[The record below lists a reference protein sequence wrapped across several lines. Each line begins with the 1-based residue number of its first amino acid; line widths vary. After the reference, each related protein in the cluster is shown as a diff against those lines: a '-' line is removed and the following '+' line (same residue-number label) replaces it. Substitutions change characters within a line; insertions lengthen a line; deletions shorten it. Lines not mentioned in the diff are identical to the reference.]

1 MSSISELEALYGETP
16 KQLFYSGTNSRPKA
30 TPLKRSCLP
39 FRLRRFYVFRIACV
53 RFVFVSVIHRQ
64 LGGDSRIR
72 SLPRRPRR
80 ERRAADAKSPTEGY
94 GCSVLREAAGV
105 SLRRSVA
112 ARDRLIGVL
121 PTEPLSFRFLREAG
135 LFYLSG
141 PEVYRIY
148 DDFFCRKHFV
158 ASEPARGSPSSELV
172 FSGSM
177 HCGTN
182 VRRKVEKCE
191 HGA

>member
-1 MSSISELEALYGETP
+1 MCA
-16 KQLFYSGTNSRPKA
+16 F
-30 TPLKRSCLP
+30 C
-39 FRLRRFYVFRIACV
+39 FRLGYPPPTRGGLSHSLAASTTSPRATRCRRQITDRRLRVQRTA
-53 RFVFVSVIHRQ
+53 
-64 LGGDSRIR
+64 GGRR
-72 SLPRRPRR
+72 SL
-80 ERRAADAKSPTEGY
+80 S
-94 GCSVLREAAGV
+94 
-105 SLRRSVA
+105 RSVA